1 MTKFRNCLLTTS
13 PNFEQRIKKQDEVQR
28 KKTETKVSHAKATDS
43 QELTPVSQI
52 EKPNTPAN
60 ARRKKRTFSGW
71 VTVEK

>member
-1 MTKFRNCLLTTS
+1 MTKFQNCLLTTS
-13 PNFEQRIKKQDEVQR
+13 PNFEQRIKKQE

-43 QELTPVSQI
+43 QELTPSSQI

>member
-1 MTKFRNCLLTTS
+1 MTKFQNCLLTTS
-13 PNFEQRIKKQDEVQR
+13 PNFEQRIKKQE
-28 KKTETKVSHAKATDS
+28 KKTETKVSHTKATDS
-43 QELTPVSQI
+43 QELTPGSQI